1 MSSTHLK
8 EDTVMDHTQVAV
20 LESGAEYS
28 VSVRTGWWLKREEIQ
43 LNHFRIFQSIATI
56 LMDANMFARIFK
68 FAK

>member
-28 VSVRTGWWLKREEIQ
+28 VSVWTGWRLKREEIQ
-43 LNHFRIFQSIATI
+43 LNQFRVFQSIATI
-56 LMDANMFARIFK
+56 
-68 FAK
+68 